1 MISFLKKTK
10 KTTKIKE
17 KEKKNQC
24 TSGFFFSVQSS
35 SAVLRIF
42 ELHRGV
48 AGMFGASAQLC
59 RSFRFQVTG
68 IDSIQ
73 IHSHLSTKKPRN
85 RRRRSSAKYLTL
97 T

>member
-1 MISFLKKTK
+1 
-10 KTTKIKE
+10 
-17 KEKKNQC
+17 
-24 TSGFFFSVQSS
+24 
-35 SAVLRIF
+35 
-42 ELHRGV
+42 
-48 AGMFGASAQLC
+48 MFGASAQLC